1 MNGVPLHGFDSVDLW
16 VYVCWIRPHLQK
28 PKLTVHFYFL
38 WKKYVVLSKHATIW
52 VVAME
57 ILVISSWFVWW

>member
-1 MNGVPLHGFDSVDLW
+1 
-16 VYVCWIRPHLQK
+16 
-28 PKLTVHFYFL
+28 
-38 WKKYVVLSKHATIW
+38 VVLSKHATIW